1 MDRLSPEHRGW
12 LMSHVKSKD
21 TTPELTVRR
30 LIFGM
35 GYRYR
40 LHDKRLPGK
49 PDLVFAGR
57 RKIVF
62 VNGCFWHGHTGCRY
76 AHLPKTRV
84 NFWRTKIENNRT
96 RDRRNVALLEASG
109 WTVLTV
115 WQCELK
121 TIEALANKLYD
132 FLEFD

>member
-1 MDRLSPEHRGW
+1 
-12 LMSHVKSKD
+12 MSRVKSTD
-21 TTPELTVRR
+21 TTPEMVVRR
-30 LIFGM
+30 LFFAM

-62 VNGCFWHGHTGCRY
+62 VNGCFWHGHEGCRY
-76 AHLPKTRV
+76 ARLPKTHV
-84 NFWRTKIENNRT
+84 DFWQAKIDKNRA
-96 RDRRNVALLEASG
+96 RDQANIASLEADG
-109 WTVLTV
+109 WTILTV

-121 TIEALANKLYD
+121 NLETLTKKLHDFIEHD
-132 FLEFD
+132 